1 MSNLYIVKSSRK
13 YTVDLV
19 TVCASLPLPSNFI
32 KTIHPYTSKIE
43 MYPEEAVIYTLS
55 EEAEAKDDEDITDDD
70 LEIQSIDLDQLRGFQ
85 YDIPTKKVLPTMYY
99 LAYKLQDSKY
109 FFNVAYSHSRKIL
122 EALMETIDEKLLDIQ
137 CRLLLREPIKLF
149 LFFTSLDEL
158 RNSVPVID
166 EEFNSQLLTDFYD
179 GLNSEHDPEEVDR

>member
-1 MSNLYIVKSSRK
+1 
-13 YTVDLV
+13 
-19 TVCASLPLPSNFI
+19 
-32 KTIHPYTSKIE
+32 
-43 MYPEEAVIYTLS
+43 
-55 EEAEAKDDEDITDDD
+55 
-70 LEIQSIDLDQLRGFQ
+70 
-85 YDIPTKKVLPTMYY
+85 
-99 LAYKLQDSKY
+99 
-109 FFNVAYSHSRKIL
+109 
-122 EALMETIDEKLLDIQ
+122 METIDEKLLDIQ